1 VATAW
6 FELKKDSVT
15 PAYAEDIW
23 RSLTLHVFPS
33 MKSTPLSE
41 VSAPMVIK
49 LLRPIE
55 AKGSLETIKRVRQRL
70 TVGRVYLSHFSIV
83 KRVDFATPKILEA
96 CCAGQHFKKIV
107 MSVHRAGGEKQKFL
121 EIVFEEVI
129 ISGIHSGN
137 IFDAAASSFPEEVV
151 WFDYAK
157 VNMIYSQQSRTTGI
171 ITGQIS
177 AGWDQTRN
185 NTYA

>member
-1 VATAW
+1 MAFDTFLWIDGLDGDSSDAEHKNWIEISAYNLAATQA
-6 FELKKDSVT
+6 
-15 PAYAEDIW
+15 
-23 RSLTLHVFPS
+23 
-33 MKSTPLSE
+33 
-41 VSAPMVIK
+41 VSRTASS
-49 LLRPIE
+49 
-55 AKGSLETIKRVRQRL
+55 AGGA
-70 TVGRVYLSHFSIV
+70 TVGRVYLSHFSVV
-83 KRVDFATPKILEA
+83 KRVDIATPKILEA

-107 MSVHRAGGEKQKFL
+107 MSVHRANGEKQKFL

-129 ISGIHSGN
+129 ITGIHSGN

-157 VNMIYSQQSRTTGI
+157 VNIVYSQQSRITGL